1 MVHPHHAR
9 DSRADGVAAR
19 RLGPRGLF
27 APRWGRTPGAGE
39 DDRAAGRT
47 TRALPWAVALLVVGA
62 PLAQASAATLSRTP
76 LAPSAGTTPAVGAG
90 STQVT
95 GATVAPAPSAT
106 PAPTPP
112 AAPVPAAAPAASS
125 ADST

>member
-47 TRALPWAVALLVVGA
+47 TRALPWAVALLRVGPVA
-62 PLAQASAATLSRTP
+62 GGGRSPVRRVGRGVSGQGAALLRSETDQYWMLLTCDDHR
-76 LAPSAGTTPAVGAG
+76 G
-90 STQVT
+90 
-95 GATVAPAPSAT
+95 
-106 PAPTPP
+106 
-112 AAPVPAAAPAASS
+112 
-125 ADST
+125 